1 MSGKIS
7 RSTKLRKYAIA
18 YKSYIRK
25 TDEQKKISKSPRR
38 VRKST
43 RVPREVVP
51 REVVPR
57 EVVPREVVPRK
68 VVPRKVVPR
77 KVVPRKVVPRKV
89 VPREVIPREV
99 CKKTIKKPKSKKKS
113 LNAYQKFVQ
122 CESKKDKYKDLPG
135 KQRLIY
141 IASEWKKIK

>member
-25 TDEQKKISKSPRR
+25 TDEQKKISKSPRH

-57 EVVPREVVPRK
+57 EVVPREVVPRE
-68 VVPRKVVPR
+68 VVPRE
-77 KVVPRKVVPRKV
+77 VVPRKV
-89 VPREVIPREV
+89 VPREVG
-99 CKKTIKKPKSKKKS
+99 KKTIKKPKSKKKS

>member
-7 RSTKLRKYAIA
+7 RSTKLRKYAIV

-25 TDEQKKISKSPRR
+25 TEEQKKISKSPRH

-43 RVPREVVP
+43 RVPREEVP
-51 REVVPR
+51 RE
-57 EVVPREVVPRK
+57 EV
-68 VVPRKVVPR
+68 
-77 KVVPRKVVPRKV
+77 
-89 VPREVIPREV
+89 PREV

-135 KQRLIY
+135 KKRLSY
-141 IASEWKKIK
+141 IASEWNKIN

>member
-7 RSTKLRKYAIA
+7 RSTKLRKYAIV

-25 TDEQKKISKSPRR
+25 TEEHKKISKSPRH

-43 RVPREVVP
+43 RVPRE
-51 REVVPR
+51 EV
-57 EVVPREVVPRK
+57 
-68 VVPRKVVPR
+68 
-77 KVVPRKVVPRKV
+77 
-89 VPREVIPREV
+89 PREV

-113 LNAYQKFVQ
+113 LNAYQKFVR

-135 KQRLIY
+135 KKRLSY
-141 IASEWKKIK
+141 IASEWNKIN

>member
-25 TDEQKKISKSPRR
+25 TDEQKKISKSPRH

-43 RVPREVVP
+43 RVPIEVVPREVVPREVGPREVVP

-57 EVVPREVVPRK
+57 EV
-68 VVPRKVVPR
+68 
-77 KVVPRKVVPRKV
+77 
-89 VPREVIPREV
+89 
-99 CKKTIKKPKSKKKS
+99 CKKPIKKPKSKKKS

>member
-25 TDEQKKISKSPRR
+25 TDEHKKISKSPRH

-57 EVVPREVVPRK
+57 EVVPREV
-68 VVPRKVVPR
+68 
-77 KVVPRKVVPRKV
+77 
-89 VPREVIPREV
+89 
-99 CKKTIKKPKSKKKS
+99 CKKPIKKPKSKKKS

-135 KQRLIY
+135 KKRLSY
-141 IASEWKKIK
+141 IASEWNKIN

>member
-1 MSGKIS
+1 MSLKIS
-7 RSTKLRKYAIA
+7 RSTKLRKYAIV

-25 TDEQKKISKSPRR
+25 TEEQKKISKSPRH

-43 RVPREVVP
+43 RVPREVREVVP

-57 EVVPREVVPRK
+57 EVVPRIE
-68 VVPRKVVPR
+68 
-77 KVVPRKVVPRKV
+77 
-89 VPREVIPREV
+89 

-135 KQRLIY
+135 KQRLSY
-141 IASEWKKIK
+141 IASEWKKIN

>member
-25 TDEQKKISKSPRR
+25 TDEQKKISKSPRH

-43 RVPREVVP
+43 RVPREEVP
-51 REVVPR
+51 RE
-57 EVVPREVVPRK
+57 EV
-68 VVPRKVVPR
+68 
-77 KVVPRKVVPRKV
+77 
-89 VPREVIPREV
+89 PREV

-135 KQRLIY
+135 KQRLI
-141 IASEWKKIK
+141 IA

>member
-7 RSTKLRKYAIA
+7 RSTKLRKYAIV

-25 TDEQKKISKSPRR
+25 TEEQKRISKSPRTI
-38 VRKST
+38 RKSS
-43 RVPREVVP
+43 RVPREV

-57 EVVPREVVPRK
+57 SEQ
-68 VVPRKVVPR
+68 
-77 KVVPRKVVPRKV
+77 
-89 VPREVIPREV
+89 
-99 CKKTIKKPKSKKKS
+99 KKTVKKS

-135 KQRLIY
+135 KQRLSY
-141 IASEWKKIK
+141 IASEWKKKN